1 MKSQFPTEL
10 LERMEACGVIAVLV
24 IDRIE
29 HGPPLAKAL
38 LAGGID
44 VMELTLRTP
53 EAIGALQA
61 IRAEVPEMVAGIG
74 TILSAE
80 QVDEVVA
87 ADAAF
92 GVAPGLNRCVVA
104 RAQERGLPFAPGVT
118 TASEIE
124 AAAEM
129 GCRELKFF
137 PAQPSGGMAY
147 LSATAAPYAH
157 LGLRFIPLGGLN
169 EGNMNEYLKSDL
181 VAAIGGSWIAPR
193 NLIQQEDWSAIT
205 NNAAEAKRRVERLKS
220 DG

>member
-1 MKSQFPTEL
+1 MKSLFSADL
-10 LERMEACGVIAVLV
+10 LQRIERCAVIAVLV
-24 IDRIE
+24 IDRVE

-74 TILSAE
+74 TILTAE

-92 GVAPGLNRCVVA
+92 GVAPGFNRRVVEK
-104 RAQERGLPFAPGVT
+104 AQERGLPFAPGVT

-169 EGNMNEYLKSDL
+169 MGNMADYLKSDL

-193 NLIQQEDWSAIT
+193 NLIKQEDWSAIT
-205 NNAAEAKRRVERLKS
+205 DNAAEAKRLIERIKAAS
-220 DG
+220 